1 MKPIRYVFVRS
12 LPIMA
17 GYIVLGLGFGVLLQS
32 KGYGAGWA
40 LVMSGL
46 IYAGSMQYV
55 AIDLGGNHDTDGQ
68 RAASVLRNFDA
79 GTL

>member
-1 MKPIRYVFVRS
+1 MKTIRYAFVRS

-32 KGYGAGWA
+32 KGYGAGGA

-46 IYAGSMQYV
+46 IY
-55 AIDLGGNHDTDGQ
+55 
-68 RAASVLRNFDA
+68 AASVLRNFDA